1 MFNRS
6 LVIIFTTLFFIVF
19 SAIAQAQSPEILKGV
34 AYLASSQTSDG
45 AWNNDTTPVET
56 TSATA
61 TVLETLKILN
71 QIADSSYDSGIAW
84 LQSQTPQAVA
94 LVAQRILTLGL
105 NDGSSAALL
114 PALDSLRGAWGGYD
128 GYAANTLDTAYALQ
142 ALQSTNSTLGRSHR
156 PSPRGRW
163 G

>member
-1 MFNRS
+1 MLNRS
-6 LVIIFTTLFFIVF
+6 FTIAFATIFFVVF
-19 SAIAQAQSPEILKGV
+19 SVTAQTQSPEILKGV

-45 AWNNDTTPVET
+45 TWNNNTTPVET

-61 TVLETLKILN
+61 TVLETLKLLN
-71 QIADSSYDSGIAW
+71 QIADASYVSGIAW

-94 LVAQRILTLGL
+94 LVAQRILALGL
-105 NDGSSAALL
+105 NDGSAEALL